1 MRKAEVPVPPPYAG
15 RGVAG
20 VWIPRTPYPEDLLF
34 FDPNGTL
41 YRLGPEGW
49 AEHHL
54 RPVDREEALR
64 ALALWLRLS
73 RPWLVYDPEA
83 LRTLLDAGETRAAA

>member
-1 MRKAEVPVPPPYAG
+1 MRKGKVPVPPPYVG

-34 FDPNGTL
+34 FGPDGTL

-83 LRTLLDAGETRAAA
+83 LRTLLGQETNRAAA